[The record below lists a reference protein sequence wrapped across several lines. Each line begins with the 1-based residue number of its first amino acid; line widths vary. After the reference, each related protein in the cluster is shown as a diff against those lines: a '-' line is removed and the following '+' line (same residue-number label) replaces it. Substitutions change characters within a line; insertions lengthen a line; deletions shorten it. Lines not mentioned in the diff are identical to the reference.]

1 MRGNRTGAPL
11 GRRKEGPAI
20 NTWELLAAACALG
33 LWIKWGNGRAI
44 KGRKRPEDSR
54 VFGVVL
60 LAVFGVVMYAW
71 LRATGQIG

>member
-1 MRGNRTGAPL
+1 M
-11 GRRKEGPAI
+11 GRRKEGPAV
-20 NTWELLAAACALG
+20 NTWELLAVACAVG
-33 LWIKWGNGRAI
+33 LWIKWGNRRAV

-71 LRATGQIG
+71 LRSTGQIS